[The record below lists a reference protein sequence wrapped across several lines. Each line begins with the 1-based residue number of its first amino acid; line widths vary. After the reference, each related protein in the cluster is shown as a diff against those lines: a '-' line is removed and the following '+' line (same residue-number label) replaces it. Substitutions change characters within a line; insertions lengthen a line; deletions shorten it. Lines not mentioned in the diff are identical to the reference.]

1 MNRAEFRGQ
10 GRESRATARLGTER
24 YRRITDERPASL
36 LGEDQPLVAKL
47 AIRTLNCHEL
57 HAKLL
62 GERAGSGKPVPRAVL
77 TIGARDLL
85 AEPRSNFLGHWRGLG
100 HFGALLH
107 TPESSRT

>member
-10 GRESRATARLGTER
+10 RRESRATARLGAER

-36 LGEDQPLVAKL
+36 LGEDQSLVTKL
-47 AIRTLNCHEL
+47 AVRALNCHEL

-62 GERAGSGKPVPRAVL
+62 GERAGSGEPVPRAVL

-85 AEPRSNFLGHWRGLG
+85 AELRRNLLGHRRGLG

-107 TPESSRT
+107 TPESNRT